1 MAERKLQDT
10 LNVASAFLI
19 KREGGK
25 EHKVDG
31 GWRVYEDE
39 ARKAS
44 TGESLPTVG
53 PGLTAKAVKDLEG
66 MKVGD
71 IIDERKITSLFK
83 DTLNTINTELEKE
96 FEGAY
101 KDLSSNEQAAVMS
114 LIYNVGMSNFKHPYT
129 KVNEKGQTVKDTS
142 RTSKAYKA
150 LKAGKYEDFK
160 RESFDPTQGFVRS
173 GGQVIKGL
181 QNRRKYELELF
192 NKKGVKNIAISAR
205 DEIKKNAAN
214 IAFENMERVNKKSD
228 VNIASYEPTEAERV
242 QSEMEELMS
251 RGRAESISKRRK
263 T

>member
-1 MAERKLQDT
+1 VADRKLQDT

-19 KREGGK
+19 EKEGGRQ
-25 EHKVDG
+25 HKVDG

-39 ARKAS
+39 VVKKK
-44 TGESLPTVG
+44 TGKTLPTVG

-83 DTLNTINTELEKE
+83 DTLGTINTELEKE
-96 FEGAY
+96 FGGTY
-101 KDLSSNEQAAVMS
+101 QDLSSNEQAAVMS
-114 LIYNVGMSNFKHPYT
+114 LIYNVGMTNFKT
-129 KVNEKGQTVKDTS
+129 GGKKEGTT
-142 RTSKAYKA
+142 KAYRA
-150 LKAGKYEDFK
+150 LKSGDYDTFK
-160 RESFDPTQGFVRS
+160 KESFDPRVGFVRS
-173 GGQVIKGL
+173 GGQVVKGL

-214 IAFENMERVNKKSD
+214 IAFEKMERVNKESD
-228 VNIASYEPTEAERV
+228 VNIASYQPTEAERV

-251 RGRAESISKRRK
+251 RGRAESISKRERK
-263 T
+263 